1 MSKLGINRRTGV
13 TLRKGVKMGL
23 PEGKYMMD
31 CYNQNV
37 LVNGISGTITTRVDA
52 SASTYLLEVYE

>member
-1 MSKLGINRRTGV
+1 MGVNKRTGI
-13 TLRKGVKMGL
+13 TLAKAVKMGL
-23 PEGKYMMD
+23 SEGIYMMD

-37 LVNGISGTITTRVDA
+37 LTNGLSGTITTRVDA